1 MEALKSERVQIYED
15 LLSGR
20 IPKRPLV
27 TPYFTIEAACG
38 LAGVDLQKAHYDY
51 SLMQKAYASV
61 CDTFYSDT
69 YPIDNRRMPAVYQML
84 GAKNWAMSSSGA
96 MQHPEVEIMYPTDE
110 DYDALIE
117 APYKALIERFL
128 PRVCSELD
136 VDESQRMLVF
146 ARCYA
151 EYQRLGGRQNEI
163 VKEMIQAHQYIGGM
177 VTGALTEAPFDFLSD
192 QLRGFKGITMDMR
205 RKADKIEKAVEAIMP
220 LIIAVGS
227 PSHFP
232 KGTVN
237 SMPLHM
243 APYMNEKQFERF
255 YWPTFEKTIVE
266 LDKRGYGTYVIA
278 EQDFTRYTPWL
289 EKLPQTTIF
298 NVEEGDPK
306 HFKATVGRN
315 HVIGGF
321 FDPTITLV
329 RSKEQCLDEAKR
341 IVDICAP
348 DGKFYFAFNKFVM
361 DIKSVDVSK
370 LVAVLDWV
378 SANTNYY

>member
-1 MEALKSERVQIYED
+1 MDTLQLERAQIYRN
-15 LLSGR
+15 LLDGQ

-38 LAGVDLQKAHYDY
+38 LAGIDLQKAHYEPD
-51 SLMQKAYASV
+51 LMQKAYAAV

-69 YPIDNRRMPAVYQML
+69 YPIDNRRLPAVYQML

-96 MQHPEVEIMYPTDE
+96 MQHPEVEIMNATDE
-110 DYDALIE
+110 DYEALI
-117 APYKALIERFL
+117 ADAYKALVERFL
-128 PRVCSELD
+128 PRICTELD
-136 VDESQRMLVF
+136 VEGDRRTHVF
-146 ARCYA
+146 AKCYA
-151 EYQRLGGRQNEI
+151 EYQRESAAQNAI
-163 VKEMIQAHQYIGGM
+163 VERLITEHQYIGGM

-205 RKADKIEKAVEAIMP
+205 RRAASIEQAVQAIMP

-227 PSHFP
+227 PAHFP

-243 APYMNEKQFERF
+243 APYMNEKQFERL

-266 LDKRGYGTYVIA
+266 LDKKGYGTYVIA

-289 EKLPQTTIF
+289 EQLPRTTIF

-306 HFKATVGRN
+306 HFKSTVGKT

-329 RSKEQCLDEAKR
+329 RSREQCLDEAKR

-348 DGKFYFAFNKFVM
+348 GGKFYFAFNKFVM

-370 LVAVLDWV
+370 LATVLDWV
-378 SANTNYY
+378 SANTDY